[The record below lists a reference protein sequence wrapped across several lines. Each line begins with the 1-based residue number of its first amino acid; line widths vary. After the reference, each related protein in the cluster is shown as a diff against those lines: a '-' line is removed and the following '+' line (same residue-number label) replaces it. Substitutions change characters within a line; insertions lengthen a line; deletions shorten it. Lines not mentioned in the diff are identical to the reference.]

1 MKPLR
6 RVLALAALLAL
17 ALMAGLG
24 GCASKNASS
33 GVAYSLNGPRLAIAG
48 EFAQIGLSGEM
59 DRTCMVGIGKIE
71 IESTVPDFPFY
82 CAGSLSVPPTEKGR
96 IRGIL
101 DCSEGMVMLFTLRN
115 LGPDQGVGIARP
127 VEDTGTMIFFYHASA
142 EEARRRLPE
151 VLNDMAAVTGAPANT
166 RSTSDMD

>member
-1 MKPLR
+1 MNHFRK
-6 RVLALAALLAL
+6 VHALAALLAL
-17 ALMAGLG
+17 FLVTGLA

-33 GVAYSLNGPRLAIAG
+33 GVAYALNGPRLAIAG
-48 EFAQIGLSGEM
+48 EFAQIGLAGEM
-59 DRTCMVGIGKIE
+59 DRACMVGIGKIE
-71 IESTVPDFPFY
+71 LQSTVPDFPFY
-82 CAGSLSVPPTEKGR
+82 CEGSLSVPPTEKGR

-127 VEDTGTMIFFYHASA
+127 VEGTDSMIFFYHASA

-151 VLNDMAAVTGAPANT
+151 VLNDMAAISGAPVNT